1 MWRSAVLV
9 SALCLACSGEDSSVA
24 HPPAQDSLARQL
36 AWLPSTTQSVSRL
49 PAAMLLDSLAE
60 VAGSKP
66 ECWRRIEAGIRGF
79 YLLDTRQG
87 PSTSA
92 SAGSNHFAFRGSW
105 QRADVEACVRTAFP
119 PNHALH
125 AAIVSDGDVTRI
137 ETPAGSAFLWWRG
150 HGWVIVG
157 SEAEIAAAR
166 KYDGS
171 LAANR
176 CLVPLLEQ
184 LPDRDLAV
192 ASCQPIV
199 DNLLG
204 VPTRGFIVVASGVPN
219 QRADGRVTAF
229 YASAADAG
237 RAAAAWKSG
246 SFSDRLP
253 QPIRAFLARLPV
265 SVDRDR
271 MHVDFHF
278 DKSDFDT
285 LATMD
290 IGALQQKLASPPDR
304 P

>member
-1 MWRSAVLV
+1 MLRSAVLL
-9 SALCLACSGEDSSVA
+9 SALCLACSGEESSKA
-24 HPPAQDSLARQL
+24 PPPGQASLAKQL
-36 AWLPSTTQSVSRL
+36 AWLPSTTHSVSRL
-49 PAAMLLDSLAE
+49 PAAMLIDSLVE

-66 ECWRRIEAGIRGF
+66 ECWRRLEAGIRGF

-87 PSTSA
+87 PSTA
-92 SAGSNHFAFRGSW
+92 GAAGSNHFAFRASW
-105 QRADVEACVRTAFP
+105 QRADVEACARTAFP

-125 AAIVSDGDVTRI
+125 AAVASDGDVTRI
-137 ETPAGSAFLWWRG
+137 ETPAGSAYLWWRG
-150 HGWVIVG
+150 DGWVIVG
-157 SEAEIAAAR
+157 PAWEIEAAR

-204 VPTRGFIVVASGVPN
+204 VPTRGFIVVASGVPK

-237 RAAAAWKSG
+237 RAAAAWRSG

-253 QPIRAFLARLPV
+253 QSIRAFLARLPV

-271 MHVDFHF
+271 IHVDFHF
-278 DKSDFDT
+278 DKADFDK
-285 LATMD
+285 LAAMD
-290 IGALQQKLASPPDR
+290 IGELQQQLAEPADQR
-304 P
+304 